1 MEKRINQLDAEG
13 RRHGVWEEY
22 WSNGKLRWRGH
33 YYHGEWHG
41 VWEVYYLNGTLMWR
55 KHYNMNRLVGLE
67 QKWNERGDL
76 VKSVDHGGQ
85 VPTTEVEADLVL
97 LMSDPA
103 EMFAPIKQDF

>member
-1 MEKRINQLDAEG
+1 MKKLINQHDLEG
-13 RRHGVWEEY
+13 RRHGVWESY
-22 WSNGKLRWRGH
+22 RSDGA
-33 YYHGEWHG
+33 
-41 VWEVYYLNGTLMWR
+41 LMWR
-55 KHYNMNRLVGLE
+55 AHYHHGKMHGVCEWYYSDGTLGRKVHYNMDRLVGRE
-67 QKWNERGDL
+67 QEWDEKGEL